1 MVVYKQYLRSP
12 EWRRKRVAVI
22 LRAKGRCELCGIGPA
37 TNIHHITYRNL
48 GNEPLDDLQGVCLRC
63 HKESHYG

>member
-22 LRAKGRCELCGIGPA
+22 LRAKGRCERCGLWPVVF
-37 TNIHHITYRNL
+37 IHHLSYTNL
-48 GNEPLDDLQGVCLRC
+48 GNEPLSDLLGVCPEC
-63 HKESHYG
+63 HKELHL